1 LIPKGVLSTES
12 TFCALLLS
20 FGLLLIGQGMSDSF
34 HLRLVALSASFVD

>member
-20 FGLLLIGQGMSDSF
+20 FGLLLIELGT
-34 HLRLVALSASFVD
+34 SAS